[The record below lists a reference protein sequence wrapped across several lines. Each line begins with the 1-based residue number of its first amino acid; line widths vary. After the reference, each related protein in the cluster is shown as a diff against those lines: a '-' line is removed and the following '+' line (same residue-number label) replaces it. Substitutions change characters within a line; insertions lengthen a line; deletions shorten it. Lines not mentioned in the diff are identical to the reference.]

1 MLCECVK
8 NIAVLSSLAMVLF
21 SGKLFLTQRKTK
33 YYAMFWI
40 GELARVYGK
49 LTEVIGRD
57 KPPLF
62 ACIGYTVEYICSATS
77 NSSVTL
83 RLNCNDFGGVTVLFY
98 KNDGFPHRI
107 SGYYNV
113 TLVSST
119 PVITTRTEVTAI
131 FALNGS
137 KVTCEESSNGITYSL
152 IGNGYFYVQG

>member
-1 MLCECVK
+1 MDVAD
-8 NIAVLSSLAMVLF
+8 IVILF
-21 SGKLFLTQRKTK
+21 YYLF
-33 YYAMFWI
+33 
-40 GELARVYGK
+40 
-49 LTEVIGRD
+49 
-57 KPPLF
+57 F

-83 RLNCNDFGGVTVLFY
+83 RLNYNDFGGVTVFFY

-119 PVITTRTEVTAI
+119 PVFTTRTEVTAI